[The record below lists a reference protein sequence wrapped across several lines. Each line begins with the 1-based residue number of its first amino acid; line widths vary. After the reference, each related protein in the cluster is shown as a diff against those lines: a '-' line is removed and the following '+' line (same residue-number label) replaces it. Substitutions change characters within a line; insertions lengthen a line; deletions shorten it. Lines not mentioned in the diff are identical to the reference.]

1 MTPLEYLYGR
11 PERAVPALG
20 LSFSILVGL
29 LFQSFSGFTGTA
41 ILLATAWS
49 YWSARLV
56 IQDQRL
62 GPIRLTCPESRV
74 WLTFDDGPGP
84 DTLEIVRTLNSFGCR
99 ATFFFIGEQLE
110 GYAQLSELREAL
122 RQGGHTVANHS
133 YSHPNF
139 LTLSKQA
146 ALGEVKRTEALLKE
160 TFPEM
165 VLPLFRPPFGY
176 RKGETFEVAQE
187 MGLEVVGWRVNSL
200 DFLDGPPERMLRRL
214 RGEVS
219 PGDIVLFH
227 DGREDRKTTVGALPG
242 LLDWL
247 KARGYRTYNGH
258 SP

>member
-29 LFQSFSGFTGTA
+29 ILNSFFWFAGTA
-41 ILLATAWS
+41 VVLGGVWS

-56 IQDQRL
+56 ILDQRL
-62 GPIRLTCPESRV
+62 GPIRLTCPASEI

-84 DTLEIVRTLNSFGCR
+84 DTMEIVATLNAYGCP

-110 GYAQLSELREAL
+110 RYAHLPELREAL
-122 RQGGHTVANHS
+122 REGGHTVANHS

-139 LTLSKQA
+139 LSLSKQA
-146 ALGEVKRTEALLKE
+146 ALTEMERTESLLQE
-160 TFPEM
+160 AFPGM

-176 RKGETFEVAQE
+176 RKAGTFEVAGRL
-187 MGLEVVGWRVNSL
+187 GLEVVGWRVNSL
-200 DFLDGPPERMLRRL
+200 DFLDGPPERMVRRL
-214 RGEVS
+214 QEEVS
-219 PGDIVLFH
+219 AGDIVLFH
-227 DGREDRKTTVGALPG
+227 DGRENRGVTAGALPG
-242 LLDWL
+242 LLHWL

-258 SP
+258 S

>member
-20 LSFSILVGL
+20 LLFSILVGL
-29 LFQSFSGFTGTA
+29 AFQSLFWFAGTA
-41 ILLATAWS
+41 IVLGGIWS

-62 GPIRLTCPESRV
+62 GSIRLACPKSQV

-84 DTLEIVRTLNSFGCR
+84 DTLEIVATLNSFGCP
-99 ATFFFIGEQLE
+99 ATFFFIGEQVERYVHLP
-110 GYAQLSELREAL
+110 ELREAL
-122 RQGGHTVANHS
+122 RKGGHSVGNHS

-139 LTLSKQA
+139 LSLSKQA
-146 ALGEVKRTEALLKE
+146 ALEEVEQAEALLQDA
-160 TFPEM
+160 FPGM

-176 RKGETFEVAQE
+176 RKAETFEVAGQL
-187 MGLEVVGWRVNSL
+187 GLEVVGWSVNSL

-214 RGEVS
+214 QAEVS

-227 DGREDRKTTVGALPG
+227 DGRKDRGTTAGTLPG

-247 KARGYRTYNGH
+247 KARGYPTYNGH
-258 SP
+258 SQ